1 MQTICLKCI
10 LFAFCVTC
18 CFFAYSSEYN
28 KNTSIDKIQIESLKK
43 DIDVIC
49 RYLQK
54 KEKIFDDY
62 INKIER
68 KTFYEREM
76 IQRYQK
82 YYTMLHTKEITIS
95 QIEMLLL
102 IVVRIQYSYTRT
114 SDDDFCRVVLQMLNS
129 NFFFESCFVIFMDYV
144 SADFVDN
151 NIESIIYS
159 IKNNPQINR
168 DLIRRIPFSALAKQ
182 NNRDFFNE
190 LVKESKE
197 KIKQLEE
204 KNDRKSIS
212 DRNKELLLC
221 ALFGDNESFALLLDF
236 FYNSKGTDFYEYAN
250 ILSILDTRESLSAI
264 VSRFPENTGEPTF
277 YTDSSPRFKILRI
290 LFFKFHED
298 PFFLPYRTYLEEP
311 TVFSS
316 PPNYPDSFIGGEEG
330 VKKLFSDLQK
340 WTQERLGIELHFEK
354 SIPKINS
361 GPQYERSFLYSPNQE

>member
-82 YYTMLHTKEITIS
+82 YYTMLHTKEITVS

-212 DRNKELLLC
+212 DRNKELLFC

-290 LFFKFHED
+290 LFYKFHED
-298 PFFLPYRTYLEEP
+298 PFFLPYRRGY
-311 TVFSS
+311 
-316 PPNYPDSFIGGEEG
+316 
-330 VKKLFSDLQK
+330 
-340 WTQERLGIELHFEK
+340 
-354 SIPKINS
+354 
-361 GPQYERSFLYSPNQE
+361 

>member
-82 YYTMLHTKEITIS
+82 YYTMLHTKEITVS

-151 NIESIIYS
+151 NI
-159 IKNNPQINR
+159 
-168 DLIRRIPFSALAKQ
+168 
-182 NNRDFFNE
+182 
-190 LVKESKE
+190 
-197 KIKQLEE
+197 
-204 KNDRKSIS
+204 
-212 DRNKELLLC
+212 
-221 ALFGDNESFALLLDF
+221 
-236 FYNSKGTDFYEYAN
+236 
-250 ILSILDTRESLSAI
+250 
-264 VSRFPENTGEPTF
+264 
-277 YTDSSPRFKILRI
+277 
-290 LFFKFHED
+290 
-298 PFFLPYRTYLEEP
+298 
-311 TVFSS
+311 
-316 PPNYPDSFIGGEEG
+316 
-330 VKKLFSDLQK
+330 
-340 WTQERLGIELHFEK
+340 
-354 SIPKINS
+354 
-361 GPQYERSFLYSPNQE
+361 